1 MPPTLEITEQ
11 RRAFGFLR
19 WAPKACFCSRTLC
32 PLPVH
37 LQGPFPRAFDLL
49 GVPQAACLCR
59 WDFLLTGGQGFAGNF
74 ALE

>member
-32 PLPVH
+32 PLPVR

-49 GVPQAACLCR
+49 GVPQEAAIGRLP
-59 WDFLLTGGQGFAGNF
+59 LLTGGQGFAGNF